1 MSRTTRSSDD
11 AAESAD
17 FSSEDLFK
25 LTKLIVA
32 RIYGKNSNDLLTYLA
47 ENEYVAE
54 ETLSQNTNIKS
65 NEGRRILQYLSD
77 EAIVIPDKVRVGGNV
92 LHVWRLNKSALTAFV
107 LKKLKKAREKLDLRM
122 RFESKNTIYKCPKCK
137 KIYTLEDAFVND
149 FYCHHDGSLLVEELD
164 KDKHIKVLTDAIEK
178 LDYLIKKI
186 EQLRY

>member
-1 MSRTTRSSDD
+1 MSRTIKNSDD
-11 AAESAD
+11 AANNAD
-17 FSSEDLFK
+17 LGLEDFFK
-25 LTKLIVA
+25 LTKLIIA
-32 RIYGKNSNDLLTYLA
+32 RIYGKNSNDLLTYLI

-54 ETLSQNTNIKS
+54 EMLSQNINIKS

-77 EAIVIPDKVRVGGNV
+77 EAIVIPDKIRVGGNV
-92 LHVWRLNKSALTAFV
+92 LHVWRLNKSALASFV

-122 RFESKNTIYKCPKCK
+122 KFESKNTIYKCPKCK
-137 KIYTLEDAFVND
+137 KIYILEDAFIND

-164 KDKHIKVLTDAIEK
+164 KDRHIKALTDAIEK